1 MSKGKNRNVGYN
13 RQSGGYQRNMQKH
26 YMNQEGIKQPKTMDP
41 KKFRIIAICAGILW
55 VIACVLL
62 FINFRWAGL
71 IPCLL
76 VGLAVVV
83 GVFFYFR
90 HKQNELLSFY
100 KKMGMTEKMYMDQM
114 KRRDADPKHLEAYRK
129 AWRKSK

>member
-1 MSKGKNRNVGYN
+1 MSKGKNRNMGYN

-62 FINFRWAGL
+62 SVGYVLLRARYRQKKL
-71 IPCLL
+71 RSRIP
-76 VGLAVVV
+76 AT
-83 GVFFYFR
+83 R
-90 HKQNELLSFY
+90 PR
-100 KKMGMTEKMYMDQM
+100 
-114 KRRDADPKHLEAYRK
+114 KRR
-129 AWRKSK
+129 